1 MSKVVVKNSKT
12 EAWVKIVAD
21 GQQTIAMSDIAY
33 NGVTPTGAT
42 IKHIDWA
49 VEDGEIIHLKRGP
62 GGALVDVFNFT
73 GSGEMGLT
81 KHGFELEE
89 YSNTS
94 IVTVGKTGSKDYNI
108 IIGLTKIE

>member
-1 MSKVVVKNSKT
+1 M

-33 NGVTPTGAT
+33 DGVTPTGAT

-49 VEDGEIIHLKRGP
+49 VEDGEVIHIKRGP
-62 GGALVDVFNFT
+62 AGSLVEVFNLT
-73 GSGEMGLT
+73 GSGEMDFA
-81 KHGFELEE
+81 KHRFELEE
-89 YSNTS
+89 HSDTS

-108 IIGLTKIE
+108 IIGLSKIK

>member
-1 MSKVVVKNSKT
+1 MGVVVIKNTKT
-12 EAWVKIVAD
+12 EAFVKIVAD
-21 GQQTIAMSDIAY
+21 GQQTITMASLAY

-62 GGALVDVFNFT
+62 SGSLVEVFNFT
-73 GSGEMGLT
+73 GSGEMDFT
-81 KHGFELEE
+81 KHGIELEE